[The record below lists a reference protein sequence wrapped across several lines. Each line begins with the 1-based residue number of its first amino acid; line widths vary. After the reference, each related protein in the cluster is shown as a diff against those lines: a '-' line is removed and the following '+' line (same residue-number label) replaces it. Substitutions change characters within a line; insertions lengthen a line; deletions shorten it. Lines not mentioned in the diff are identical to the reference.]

1 MISIQR
7 YTPEHKRLWDE
18 FVAKSKNATFLHFR
32 DYMDYHADR
41 FTDHS
46 LMAFDA
52 KGNVLALL
60 PANIDGDTLHSH
72 QGLTY
77 GGWLTPI
84 KHFNASTMLELFDAT
99 IQTLKKNGIR
109 MLVYKAIPYI
119 YHRYPADEDL
129 YALFRHGAQQTECDI
144 SITCVNGSPLNKYS
158 KGTKLNIAKARQ
170 NGIEIAESQDFE
182 SFWKILE
189 THLKARHNA
198 TPVHS
203 LQEMR
208 LLHERFPNNIRL
220 FSAFRNG
227 NLVAGCVYYVTDT
240 VEQSD
245 RSDEI
250 VGRIVRSGI
259 PAVVVINKIDLT
271 TPEAL
276 EAIVDRWH
284 AKMPD
289 AEIVPVS
296 AKERFNMKGLLEA
309 VLRRLPEG
317 EPFYPKD
324 TLTDR
329 PMRFFASEIIRE
341 KIMLN
346 YDKEIPYCCQIE
358 IDTYKEEPAIDRISA
373 TIYVARNS
381 QKGIVIGH
389 KGEKLKRVGRAARED
404 LERFLGKKVFL
415 QLFVKVQEGWR
426 DNERQLQRFGYDP
439 Q

>member
-170 NGIEIAESQDFE
+170 NGIEISGSDPEFRADRIHFE
-182 SFWKILE
+182 RRSGGNGFPGSLRRRKCHDGGSRCASGKIL
-189 THLKARHNA
+189 ARDQ
-198 TPVHS
+198 V
-203 LQEMR
+203 
-208 LLHERFPNNIRL
+208 ER
-220 FSAFRNG
+220 
-227 NLVAGCVYYVTDT
+227 
-240 VEQSD
+240 
-245 RSDEI
+245 
-250 VGRIVRSGI
+250 
-259 PAVVVINKIDLT
+259 
-271 TPEAL
+271 
-276 EAIVDRWH
+276 
-284 AKMPD
+284 
-289 AEIVPVS
+289 AEKS
-296 AKERFNMKGLLEA
+296 
-309 VLRRLPEG
+309 
-317 EPFYPKD
+317 
-324 TLTDR
+324 
-329 PMRFFASEIIRE
+329 
-341 KIMLN
+341 
-346 YDKEIPYCCQIE
+346 
-358 IDTYKEEPAIDRISA
+358 
-373 TIYVARNS
+373 
-381 QKGIVIGH
+381 
-389 KGEKLKRVGRAARED
+389 RAAH
-404 LERFLGKKVFL
+404 L
-415 QLFVKVQEGWR
+415 
-426 DNERQLQRFGYDP
+426 
-439 Q
+439 